1 MYVVK
6 RDGRRETVLFDKIS
20 SRIQKL
26 CWGLDRNFIDP
37 PAITMKV
44 ISGLYPG
51 ITTVELDNLAA
62 ETAISMASIH
72 IDYSTLATRIA
83 VSNLQ
88 KETKQLFSDVITDLF
103 NAVDSHS
110 KCKTPLISEEVY
122 QIVMKYAEK
131 LNLTIQYERDY
142 NYSYFGFKALE
153 KSFLLRI
160 NGKVVESPQQMFM
173 RVAIGIHKDDISS
186 VLELYNL
193 MSEKWFICSCST
205 LFYAGVPKMQLSSC
219 FALTSIEDSI
229 EGIYETLKRYAI
241 ISKNTAGIGL
251 SVHNI
256 RAKGTHI
263 AGTGGSSN
271 GLLPMLKLFNDTTCF
286 IDECGNKHS
295 TGCTIYLETWHADIF
310 EFLSMK
316 KSNKDTYHMNFALW
330 IPNLFMERVEK
341 NDIWSLMCP
350 HESPGLSD
358 VWGEK
363 FEQLYKQYEE
373 KLNYKFQIKAQTLW
387 LKIIQCQID
396 TGFPYMLYK
405 DTCNL
410 KSNHQYLGTIKCSS
424 LDADMMTY
432 SSSNEVAVCSLASI
446 ALDRFVKEGYYD
458 FQKLKEITKII
469 TVTLNKIIDV
479 SQYPLHETE
488 VFSRRYRPIGISVQG
503 LADAFI
509 LMRYPFDSEEAQKL
523 NVQIFETIY
532 YGALEASCELAHQFG
547 SYETY
552 NESPV
557 SKGILQFDMWNVM
570 PSNLWDWSLLKGK
583 ISRYGLR
590 NSLLITLAPTHHA
603 DEILGNIESV
613 CCITNNIST
622 KHAQIGSF
630 QVINNLLLKDLTDKG
645 LWNED
650 VKNQLIENNGS
661 IQNIDCIP
669 DDLKLLYRTVWEIP
683 QKVIIK
689 MAADRGAFIDQ
700 SQSISIY
707 FKDPNYG
714 KMTSMHFYS
723 WRAGLKTGMS
733 KLHTPQSSLF
743 NTKSPARSKIYDKQI
758 KDESI
763 YL

>member
-6 RDGRRETVLFDKIS
+6 RDGRRESVLFDKIS

-62 ETAISMASIH
+62 ETAISMATIH

-110 KCKTPLISEEVY
+110 KGRTPLISEEVY

-131 LNLTIQYERDY
+131 LNLAIQYERDY

-173 RVAIGIHKDDISS
+173 RVAIGIHKDDIPS

-219 FALTSIEDSI
+219 FALMSIEDSI

-286 IDECGNKHS
+286 IDECGNK
-295 TGCTIYLETWHADIF
+295 
-310 EFLSMK
+310 
-316 KSNKDTYHMNFALW
+316 
-330 IPNLFMERVEK
+330 
-341 NDIWSLMCP
+341 
-350 HESPGLSD
+350 
-358 VWGEK
+358 
-363 FEQLYKQYEE
+363 
-373 KLNYKFQIKAQTLW
+373 
-387 LKIIQCQID
+387 
-396 TGFPYMLYK
+396 
-405 DTCNL
+405 
-410 KSNHQYLGTIKCSS
+410 
-424 LDADMMTY
+424 
-432 SSSNEVAVCSLASI
+432 VAVCSLASI

-488 VFSRRYRPIGISVQG
+488 VFSRKYCPIGISVQG

-532 YGALEASCELAHQFG
+532 YGALEASCELAKQFG

-552 NESPV
+552 NESPA
-557 SKGILQFDMWNVM
+557 SKGILQFDMWNVI

-590 NSLLITLAPTHHA
+590 NSLLITLSPTHHT

-622 KHAQIGSF
+622 KNAQIGSF
-630 QVINNLLLKDLTDKG
+630 QVVNNLLLKDLTDKG

-650 VKNQLIENNGS
+650 VKNQIIENNGS

-743 NTKSPARSKIYDKQI
+743 NTKSPARTKIYDKQI
-758 KDESI
+758 KDGSI